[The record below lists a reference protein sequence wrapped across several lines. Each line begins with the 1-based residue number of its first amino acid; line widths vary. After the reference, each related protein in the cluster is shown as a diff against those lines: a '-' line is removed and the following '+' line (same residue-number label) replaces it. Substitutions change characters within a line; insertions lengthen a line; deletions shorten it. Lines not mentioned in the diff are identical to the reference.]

1 MTPAATRS
9 LSYHLLLLLH
19 APFFLPLPPAG
30 HFILEA
36 SDKRGMQAL
45 AGTYEGAR
53 AASGSNTAFNLATRD
68 SLGRAARAND
78 NASYGPTPGR
88 PTVVREGE
96 RRSVAFTDLPPN
108 SAAAAGM

>member
-1 MTPAATRS
+1 
-9 LSYHLLLLLH
+9 
-19 APFFLPLPPAG
+19 
-30 HFILEA
+30 
-36 SDKRGMQAL
+36 MQAL

-53 AASGSNTAFNLATRD
+53 AAAGSNTAFNLATKD
-68 SLGRAARAND
+68 SFVGRSSRTND

-108 SAAAAGM
+108 SAAAAGMPEAGD